1 MSIICKTG
9 CGQQVDYENIE
20 FTDGFV
26 YTVPHN
32 LDQSIHYCPIFH
44 DQSSLFSNPGGSHP
58 FDSNPNRENSYGDEI
73 MKMPDG
79 SLTTVYHYLKNS
91 NVGIEDVLESTQ
103 FEKVE
108 L

>member
-58 FDSNPNRENSYGDEI
+58 FDSKPNREIIFIKYDTENMRY
-73 MKMPDG
+73 
-79 SLTTVYHYLKNS
+79 LYLCTTCSSSWKN
-91 NVGIEDVLESTQ
+91 Q
-103 FEKVE
+103 
-108 L
+108 